1 MPVCVALDS
10 YSEAEIIVEC
20 EKKMATGRS
29 AVMSE
34 WTQASR
40 KGREPVSLMSRTTLG
55 SAVAL

>member
-1 MPVCVALDS
+1 MPVCIALDS
-10 YSEAEIIVEC
+10 DGEAEIIVEC

-34 WTQASR
+34 WTLASR
-40 KGREPVSLMSRTTLG
+40 KGSQPGCLMSRTTLG